1 MFGKVISI
9 DKNIVVLENLKGQ
22 SEASILNF
30 HVIFEENN
38 RSVVG
43 EIIAINNEEI
53 TILLVGEIRNNTFN
67 SGVMKKPTLKTA
79 PRIIYKSELDLLLGP
94 QDISK
99 RDALYIGKSNIYEG
113 YKISASLNEF
123 MANHFAV
130 VGNTGSGKSCGV
142 ARLIQN
148 VFEHNDSSLPTNAH
162 ICIFDFFGEYNSAF
176 KDLSKIPNINFK
188 SYTTQTD
195 FENGDTVCIPA
206 YFLEVDD
213 LALLLNVTDTIQI
226 PILEETLKL
235 TYIFT
240 SDSEDALNYKN
251 QIISSALLDILSSGK
266 NSTQIRDQLIAILTK
281 YNTENLSLDSIIV
294 QPGYNRTLKQCL
306 NIDNQGKM
314 NSVGAVVDFL
324 NNYLKED
331 IKEIERDP
339 KAVYSLDDILYAMNF
354 ALIKEGTLNNQTMY
368 EKTNTLKVR
377 LEGIIN
383 SEHKKYFAYDKYI
396 SKIDYV
402 KKLFMTNS
410 SENAQIINMNFN
422 YVDERF
428 AKSLTKIF
436 AKLFYNFSTSLKER
450 ASYPIHMILEE
461 AHRYVQDDSDIDII
475 GYNIY
480 DRITKEG
487 RKYALILGFITQRP
501 SELSKTS
508 LSQCSNF
515 ISFRM
520 FHPDDINIVSSI
532 SANVDKETID
542 KIKSLQ
548 PGSALVFGSAFK
560 LPLIANFDL
569 PCPMPSS
576 TSVKVTDKWFEVK
589 ED

>member
-9 DKNIVVLENLKGQ
+9 NKNTVILENLKGE
-22 SEASILNF
+22 SEASILNY

-43 EIIAINNEEI
+43 EIIAINNKEI
-53 TILLVGEIRNNTFN
+53 TILLVGEIRNNHFT

-94 QDISK
+94 QDISQK
-99 RDALYIGKSNIYEG
+99 NAMYIGKSNIYEG
-113 YKISASLNEF
+113 YNVSASLDEF
-123 MANHFAV
+123 MAHHFAV
-130 VGNTGSGKSCGV
+130 VGNTGAGKSCGV

-148 VFEHNDSSLPTNAH
+148 IFEHNDSSLPVNAH
-162 ICIFDFFGEYNSAF
+162 VCIFDFFGEYNSAF
-176 KDLSKIPNINFK
+176 RDLSKLPNINFK
-188 SYTTQTD
+188 SYTTQTE
-195 FENGDTVCIPA
+195 FSESETIQIPA

-213 LALLLNVTDTIQI
+213 LSLLLNVTDTIQI
-226 PILEETLKL
+226 PIIEETLKL

-240 SDSEDALNYKN
+240 SKSDEVLNYKN
-251 QIISSALLDILSSGK
+251 HIIASALLDILSSGK
-266 NSTQIRDQLIAILTK
+266 SSTQIRDQLVAILTK
-281 YNTENLSLDSIIV
+281 YNTAKLNLDSIIA

-306 NIDNQGKM
+306 NIDSQGKM
-314 NSVGAVVDFL
+314 NAVGAVVDFL
-324 NNYLKED
+324 NSYLQED
-331 IKEIERDP
+331 VSKIEKDP
-339 KAVYSLDDILYAMNF
+339 KATYSLDDLLYAMNF

-377 LEGIIN
+377 LEAIIN
-383 SEHKKYFAYDKYI
+383 SDHKKYFECENYI

-402 KKLFMTNS
+402 KQLFMTNT

-436 AKLFYNFSTSLKER
+436 AKLFYNFCTSLKDR

-461 AHRYVQDDSDIDII
+461 AHRYVQDDKDIEII

-487 RKYALILGFITQRP
+487 RKYGLILGFITQRP

-520 FHPDDINIVSSI
+520 FHPDDISIISSI
-532 SANVDKETID
+532 SANVDAETID

-548 PGSALVFGSAFK
+548 PGSALVFGSAFN
-560 LPLIANFDL
+560 LPLIANFEL
-569 PCPMPSS
+569 PSPMPAS
-576 TSVKVTDKWFEVK
+576 TSVEVTNKWFS
-589 ED
+589 

>member
-9 DKNIVVLENLKGQ
+9 DKNIVILENLKGE

-43 EIIAINNEEI
+43 EIVAINNKEI
-53 TILLVGEIRNNTFN
+53 TILLVGEIRNNHFS
-67 SGVMKKPTLKTA
+67 SGVMKKPTLKNA
-79 PRIIYKSELDLLLGP
+79 PRIIYKSELDLILGP
-94 QDISK
+94 QDISLTNS
-99 RDALYIGKSNIYEG
+99 LYIGKSNIYDG
-113 YKISASLNEF
+113 YKVSASLNEF

-148 VFEHNDSSLPTNAH
+148 IFEHNDTSLPTNAH

-176 KDLSKIPNINFK
+176 CELSKLPNINFK
-188 SYTTQTD
+188 SYTTQTE
-195 FENGDTVCIPA
+195 FSESDTVKIPA

-213 LALLLNVTDTIQI
+213 LVLLLNVTDTIQI
-226 PILEETLKL
+226 PIIEETLKL

-240 SDSEDALNYKN
+240 SKDEKALNYKN
-251 QIISSALLDILSSGK
+251 QIIASALLDILSSGK
-266 NSTQIRDQLIAILTK
+266 NSTQIRDQIVAILSK
-281 YNTENLSLDSIIV
+281 YNTEKLNLDTIIP
-294 QPGYNRTLKQCL
+294 QPGYNRTIRQCL
-306 NIDNQGKM
+306 NIDSQGKI
-314 NSVGAVVDFL
+314 NAVGAVVDFL
-324 NNYLKED
+324 NLYLKED
-331 IKEIERDP
+331 IDNIEKDE
-339 KAVYSLDDILYAMNF
+339 KAIYSLDDILYAMNF
-354 ALIKEGTLNNQTMY
+354 ALIKEGTLNNQLMY
-368 EKTNTLKVR
+368 EKANTLKVR
-377 LEGIIN
+377 LEAIIN
-383 SEHKKYFAYDKYI
+383 SEHKKYFEYDHYI
-396 SKIDYV
+396 SKIEYV
-402 KKLFMTNS
+402 KELFKTNTN
-410 SENAQIINMNFN
+410 EKAQIINMNFN

-436 AKLFYNFSTSLKER
+436 AKLFYNFTTSLKDR
-450 ASYPIHMILEE
+450 ASYPIHIILEE

-487 RKYALILGFITQRP
+487 RKYGLILGFITQRP

-520 FHPDDINIVSSI
+520 FHPDDIKIISSI
-532 SANVDKETID
+532 SANVDNEIIE

-548 PGSALVFGSAFK
+548 PGSALVFGTAFN
-560 LPLIANFDL
+560 LPLIANFEL
-569 PCPMPSS
+569 PSPMPASN
-576 TSVKVTDKWFEVK
+576 SVEVTNKWFQN
-589 ED
+589 